1 MFGGIASR
9 YDLMNRLM
17 TFGLDQPWRRLAAR
31 QTGLTA
37 GDLALDVCCGTGDL
51 AFTVAD
57 LCPGCRVVGLDFT
70 EAMLESARRKAAARQ
85 RRGLGEQ
92 PEFVLGDLLSLPF
105 DDGAF
110 AAVSVGFGVR
120 NVPDVELAFAEMR
133 RVARPGGHVVCLEA
147 TQMAGGPAKPFHDL
161 WFDRA
166 VPLLG
171 ALVAGDAAAY
181 SYLPASVRAF
191 PRARELAELM
201 TAVGLVAVR
210 YRLLGF
216 GAVALHVGEVP
227 AAAGDS

>member
-17 TFGLDQPWRRLAAR
+17 TFGLDQPWRRLAAQ
-31 QTGLTA
+31 QTGLGA

-51 AFTVAD
+51 AFTLCD
-57 LCPGCRVVGLDFT
+57 LFAGCEVVGLDFT
-70 EAMLESARRKAAARQ
+70 EAMLESARRKAAQRQ

-92 PEFVLGDLLSLPF
+92 PTFMLGDLLALPF

-110 AAVSVGFGVR
+110 AAVTVGFGVR
-120 NVPDVELAFAEMR
+120 NVPDVAQAFAEMR
-133 RVARPGGHVVCLEA
+133 RVTRPGGHVVCLEA
-147 TQMAGGPAKPFHDL
+147 TQMAGGAAKPFHDL
-161 WFDRA
+161 WFDRV

-171 ALVAGDAAAY
+171 AVVAGDAAAY

-191 PRARELAELM
+191 PRARELAALM
-201 TAVGLVAVR
+201 ASVGLVNVR

-216 GAVALHVGEVP
+216 GAVALHVGRAP
-227 AAAGDS
+227 GAGEER